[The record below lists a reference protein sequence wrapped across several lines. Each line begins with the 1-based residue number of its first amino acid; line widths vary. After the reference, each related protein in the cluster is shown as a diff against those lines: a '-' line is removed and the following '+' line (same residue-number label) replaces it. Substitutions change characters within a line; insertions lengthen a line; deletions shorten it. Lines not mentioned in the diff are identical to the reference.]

1 MSGSPMKGEN
11 IRHSPVQPSKVAP
24 AFPQVVA
31 PATAKQVGVE
41 ADASPQ
47 RTAGLNFGQGVEIP
61 PLPEEKR
68 GLGVGGLVSLFAFVG
83 LPVLLSVIY
92 FGFIA
97 APQYA
102 TEFRFTVRN
111 AESSGAGPDAPSV
124 ISSLLGGSTSQNVPE
139 NYIVTDY
146 MTSRQAV
153 EDLEAVVDLRGMYSR
168 PTGDWWARFDPTL
181 PTDRLA
187 TYWHRMVSASYDQ
200 ITGVATARVRAF
212 SAEDAYVIA
221 KSLLQ
226 NSEAM
231 INKTVNR
238 PIWDAVKFAEKE
250 VERAEQR
257 LKTIR
262 ADLSKFRATE
272 RLIEPNSSVVTS
284 NVSVAA
290 TLKMTISQM
299 EAELS
304 ALGLR
309 KLPDTAPVVQSLKS
323 RIAATRKEL
332 AAVEA
337 QLGVDSKGKSL
348 TAIVGEFEVL
358 DLERQFAQNVVVA
371 TRQTLERAR
380 ATALAQHIYVTA
392 FVEPNKA
399 VISTYPRTY
408 LSIALTALYAF
419 MIWTIGLLVVR
430 AIREHIS

>member
-1 MSGSPMKGEN
+1 MLGSPKAGED
-11 IRHSPVQPSKVAP
+11 IRHSVAQSP
-24 AFPQVVA
+24 KLASAFPQAVP
-31 PATAKQVGVE
+31 PAGAKQASAE
-41 ADASPQ
+41 AGDSLQ
-47 RTAGLNFGQGVEIP
+47 RMPGLSLAQGVEIP
-61 PLPEEKR
+61 SLPEEKH
-68 GLGVGGLVSLFAFVG
+68 GFGIGGLVSLLTFVG
-83 LPVLLSVIY
+83 LPLALAILY

-111 AESSGAGPDAPSV
+111 AESGGASADAPGA
-124 ISSLLGGSTSQNVPE
+124 IASLLGGSSSQNVSE
-139 NYIVTDY
+139 SYIVTDY
-146 MTSRQAV
+146 MMSRQAV
-153 EDLEAVVDLRGMYSR
+153 EDLESVVDLRAIYSR
-168 PTGDWWARFDPTL
+168 PTADWWARFDPTL
-181 PTDRLA
+181 STDRLA

-212 SAEDAYVIA
+212 SAEDAYTIA
-221 KSLLQ
+221 RSLLQ

-231 INKTVNR
+231 INKTINR
-238 PIWDAVKFAEKE
+238 PIWDAVMFAERD

-262 ADLSKFRATE
+262 ADLAKFRTTE
-272 RLIEPNSSVVTS
+272 RVIEPNSSVVTS

-290 TLKMTISQM
+290 ALRMTISQM

-304 ALGLR
+304 ALALR
-309 KLPDTAPVVQSLKS
+309 KLPDTAPVVQSLRS

-337 QLGVDSKGKSL
+337 QLGSDSKGKSL

-358 DLERQFAQNVVVA
+358 DLEKQFAQNVVVA
-371 TRQTLERAR
+371 ARQTLEKAR

-392 FVEPNKA
+392 FVGPNKA
-399 VISTYPRTY
+399 VISSYPRTY